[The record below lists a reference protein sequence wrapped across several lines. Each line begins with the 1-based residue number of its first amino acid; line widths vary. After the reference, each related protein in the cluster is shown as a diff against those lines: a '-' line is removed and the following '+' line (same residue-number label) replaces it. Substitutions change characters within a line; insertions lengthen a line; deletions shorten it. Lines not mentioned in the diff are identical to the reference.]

1 MLFSSTAIRWLVQ
14 MWGCT
19 LLTGVLF
26 IWISTKQCH
35 DCCRVCVWKESNLCY
50 SRCNSSIIEG
60 HFSTF
65 WEKHVTESTFTPFLR
80 FFCHVPKELPFHNG
94 KSIPPKVRRRIFWR
108 HPILNL
114 YFSFDIHEA
123 FDFRR
128 YFQCDSGALGL
139 FFQWTG
145 GKVIDGGAAG
155 VLEDD
160 SLKILLQNTKI
171 FSENY
176 WLEDEHCEKTWFPF
190 FEDIDSFSV
199 FGFREKKGSPSQL
212 NRWWRC

>member
-1 MLFSSTAIRWLVQ
+1 MECFVAYPSIYDSYIYSKIHMPKIYCINRRCCFHPLRSDDWYKFGVALFWLESF
-14 MWGCT
+14 
-19 LLTGVLF
+19 LF
-26 IWISTKQCH
+26 ESPPNN

-65 WEKHVTESTFTPFLR
+65 WEKHDTESTFTPFLR
-80 FFCHVPKELPFHNG
+80 FFCHVPKELPFNNG
-94 KSIPPKVRRRIFWR
+94 KNIPPKVRRRIFWR

-139 FFQWTG
+139 FLSG
-145 GKVIDGGAAG
+145 LVGR
-155 VLEDD
+155 L
-160 SLKILLQNTKI
+160 
-171 FSENY
+171 
-176 WLEDEHCEKTWFPF
+176 
-190 FEDIDSFSV
+190 
-199 FGFREKKGSPSQL
+199 
-212 NRWWRC
+212 

>member
-1 MLFSSTAIRWLVQ
+1 M
-14 MWGCT
+14 
-19 LLTGVLF
+19 
-26 IWISTKQCH
+26 
-35 DCCRVCVWKESNLCY
+35 
-50 SRCNSSIIEG
+50 
-60 HFSTF
+60 
-65 WEKHVTESTFTPFLR
+65 
-80 FFCHVPKELPFHNG
+80 
-94 KSIPPKVRRRIFWR
+94 
-108 HPILNL
+108 

-212 NRWWRC
+212 NR